1 MADQKMTETERQD
14 FLAALH
20 VGVLGIERA
29 DGPPL
34 LLPVWYSYEPGGDV
48 EVLTSA
54 SSLKGRLAAAAGRA
68 SLCVQ
73 QEEVPYKYV
82 SVEGPITIDELGADR
97 HHAVEPMALHT
108 GQRRVDPAVVLG
120 RRHDHPLLEIGVD
133 ARHVH
138 GRIVVGAARAHPG
151 PVGAQDAS
159 TSPSPARRQPAPSS
173 AARSRRALATAPG
186 VSPCTQM
193 LCIAVGSTLPLR
205 ATMPPASS
213 MRVTCATNVA

>member
-73 QEEVPYKYV
+73 QEELPYKYV
-82 SVEGPITIDELGADR
+82 SVEGPATIDELGADR
-97 HHAVEPMALHT
+97 HHAVEPMAI
-108 GQRRVDPAVVLG
+108 RYLG
-120 RRHDHPLLEIGVD
+120 SEIGRAYAANSDVPDEIRVRITPTRWFSVD
-133 ARHVH
+133 YAK
-138 GRIVVGAARAHPG
+138 
-151 PVGAQDAS
+151 S
-159 TSPSPARRQPAPSS
+159 
-173 AARSRRALATAPG
+173 
-186 VSPCTQM
+186 
-193 LCIAVGSTLPLR
+193 
-205 ATMPPASS
+205 
-213 MRVTCATNVA
+213 